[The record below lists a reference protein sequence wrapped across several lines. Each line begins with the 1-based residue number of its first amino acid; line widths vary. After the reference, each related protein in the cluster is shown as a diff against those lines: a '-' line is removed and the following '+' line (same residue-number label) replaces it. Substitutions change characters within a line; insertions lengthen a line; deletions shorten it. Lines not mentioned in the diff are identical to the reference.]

1 LSQQCACGICSKIT
15 KYTELYASLAFIM
28 LIALI
33 ILQAKIPSIFESA
46 LPTVTFSAVF
56 FLVLLLFPFWVICKI
71 IGPSTGATQTH
82 ETSKN

>member
-1 LSQQCACGICSKIT
+1 MSQQCACGICSKIT

-33 ILQAKIPSIFESA
+33 ILHATIPSIFESV
-46 LPTVTFSAVF
+46 LPIVTFSAVF

-71 IGPSTGATQTH
+71 LGPSTGITQSH
-82 ETSKN
+82 ENN